1 MDLLQKILS
10 DSKWLIFAFIIAI
23 LLLVIIIVIRSN
35 AKTKKKRR
43 GGKAKTP
50 KKTYTV
56 RDCISSDDLQ
66 FKIDTYQKELDDEL
80 EKSKKL
86 IQEAKKKGYIKASTA
101 WTDRFHELTNVSNT
115 LNRNL
120 EYENSRKL
128 AADKFHRYTSLH
140 FRSVILGN
148 IAYTDYIASK
158 KVRDEIGEL
167 LVSIGKGQVRI
178 SSTEKREL
186 YNIKDTCVKTTK
198 YLYDRMVSIQEKTG
212 KLRDKIRD
220 ECGQRGKEW
229 YKKNQDNK
237 YRR

>member
-10 DSKWLIFAFIIAI
+10 DSKWLIFAFIIVI

>member
-10 DSKWLIFAFIIAI
+10 DSKWLIFAFIIVI

-167 LVSIGKGQVRI
+167 LVSIGKGQVRT

-220 ECGQRGKEW
+220 ECGQRGKE
-229 YKKNQDNK
+229 
-237 YRR
+237 

>member
-10 DSKWLIFAFIIAI
+10 DSKWLIFAFIIVI

-229 YKKNQDNK
+229 YKKK
-237 YRR
+237 SR

>member
-1 MDLLQKILS
+1 MDLLQNILS
-10 DSKWLIFAFIIAI
+10 DSKWQIFAFIIVI
-23 LLLVIIIVIRSN
+23 LFLVITIVIRNN

-43 GGKAKTP
+43 GGKTKTL

-80 EKSKKL
+80 ERSKKL

>member
-10 DSKWLIFAFIIAI
+10 DSKWLIFAFIIVI

-229 YKKNQDNK
+229 YKKNQENK

>member
-10 DSKWLIFAFIIAI
+10 DSKWLIFAFIIVI

-167 LVSIGKGQVRI
+167 LVSIGKGQVRT

>member
-1 MDLLQKILS
+1 M
-10 DSKWLIFAFIIAI
+10 
-23 LLLVIIIVIRSN
+23 
-35 AKTKKKRR
+35 
-43 GGKAKTP
+43 
-50 KKTYTV
+50 
-56 RDCISSDDLQ
+56 
-66 FKIDTYQKELDDEL
+66 
-80 EKSKKL
+80 
-86 IQEAKKKGYIKASTA
+86 KKKGYIKASTA

>member
-10 DSKWLIFAFIIAI
+10 DSKWLIFAFIIVI

-198 YLYDRMVSIQEKTG
+198 YLYERMVSIQEKTG

>member
-1 MDLLQKILS
+1 MQKILS
-10 DSKWLIFAFIIAI
+10 DSKWLIFAFIIVI

>member
-1 MDLLQKILS
+1 MDLLQKILI
-10 DSKWLIFAFIIAI
+10 DSKWLIFAFIIVI

-43 GGKAKTP
+43 GGKTKTP

-86 IQEAKKKGYIKASTA
+86 IQEAKRKGYIKASTA

-148 IAYTDYIASK
+148 IAYTDYTASK

-237 YRR
+237 NRR

>member
-10 DSKWLIFAFIIAI
+10 DSKWLIFAFIIVI

-237 YRR
+237 

>member
-10 DSKWLIFAFIIAI
+10 DSKWLIFAFIIVI

-43 GGKAKTP
+43 VGKAKTP